1 MKWWRNEGALGL
13 NIFHLQHLHRLST
26 LSFYKPYNAKN
37 LKFSITRHSFDPG
50 PFENLNRPFLWGY
63 VRDTNIPIGSLLI
76 RLILVI
82 WQLRDVIVCQLNVQ
96 NKDLVRLADLM
107 CFNPIF
113 KVKWEFSACC
123 QIVVI
128 AVIMINV
135 NTTESLRTY
144 SNTISG
150 SIF

>member
-1 MKWWRNEGALGL
+1 MD
-13 NIFHLQHLHRLST
+13 
-26 LSFYKPYNAKN
+26 P
-37 LKFSITRHSFDPG
+37 FS
-50 PFENLNRPFLWGY
+50 EVMY
-63 VRDTNIPIGSLLI
+63 VTPNIPIGSLLI

-96 NKDLVRLADLM
+96 NKGLVRLADLM